1 MAAASSHTHKYS
13 NVSNQDSEVSQEP
26 IYQNQAELRKQLQ
39 MLDKREPIY
48 QNLPAHEKLML
59 LQEKKLQD
67 QCAVHVIFEM
77 FKSASNIEIVVEL
90 WICNL
95 RTGQF
100 VSYKSQHPI
109 YDTKPC

>member
-59 LQEKKLQD
+59 LQEKKLQGTIHILRKHLYKGEFFSESAIRFLD
-67 QCAVHVIFEM
+67 LRISKKIFQ
-77 FKSASNIEIVVEL
+77 KLS
-90 WICNL
+90 
-95 RTGQF
+95 
-100 VSYKSQHPI
+100 
-109 YDTKPC
+109 

>member
-59 LQEKKLQD
+59 LQEKKLQGTI
-67 QCAVHVIFEM
+67 HILR
-77 FKSASNIEIVVEL
+77 KHLYSTKH
-90 WICNL
+90 NL
-95 RTGQF
+95 I
-100 VSYKSQHPI
+100 S
-109 YDTKPC
+109 

>member
-67 QCAVHVIFEM
+67 QVAKLQLPNPTEIDDPNED
-77 FKSASNIEIVVEL
+77 ASSTSTTKVRFI
-90 WICNL
+90 
-95 RTGQF
+95 
-100 VSYKSQHPI
+100 SYLKCSNWR
-109 YDTKPC
+109 

>member
-77 FKSASNIEIVVEL
+77 FKLASDIEIVVKL

-100 VSYKSQHPI
+100 VS
-109 YDTKPC
+109 